1 MQDLLVPV
9 ITRATNRPGSEA
21 DASHIGSSPSER
33 SISEVCSPDDALHA
47 LKSQPSIEELSDAIH
62 WLDPRKG
69 KDGSFNIKARSP
81 KTSQI
86 IFALVNGVILS
97 YWSVLNNTKVPGHA
111 SLRNTLVRCLNS
123 ISGIGAVASRLGI
136 LLKELSVQSQSD
148 RSGKIQQIE
157 DLVQLLEQMFDK
169 DNFMLSS
176 WNDLSLLVLDKSKRT
191 LAWKELTSLLAG
203 GRILSLAA
211 ETDHIIN
218 ESSTSV
224 IESSWL
230 SDGSRYSA
238 WLGRNCACMADRSRI
253 DNQDE
258 RRAGTLLFSKV
269 LTLGYTGKWIP
280 LRGIVFSDDLL
291 RQHH

>member
-1 MQDLLVPV
+1 MQDLLIPV

-21 DASHIGSSPSER
+21 DASHIGPSPNER

-69 KDGSFNIKARSP
+69 EDGSFNIKAPSP
-81 KTSQI
+81 KASQI
-86 IFALVNGVILS
+86 IFALINDVILS
-97 YWSVLNNTKVPGHA
+97 YWSVLKVPGHA
-111 SLRNTLVRCLNS
+111 SLRNILVRCLNS

-136 LLKELSVQSQSD
+136 LLKELSVQSRSD

-157 DLVQLLEQMFDK
+157 DLIQLLEQMFDK

-218 ESSTSV
+218 ESSMSF

-258 RRAGTLLFSKV
+258 RRAVTLLFSKV

-280 LRGIVFSDDLL
+280 LRGIVFSDDLR